1 MCGLSAFFARN
12 AQITVEQLQCL
23 QRVND
28 RMIARGPDSSGHW
41 VGACNQIALAHRR
54 LAIQD
59 LSPAGRQPMS
69 EPSQRYTVV
78 FNGEIYNFPELRVE
92 LAQRGVVF
100 LGHSDTEVLIHAY
113 AAWGADCLPRLRG
126 MFAFVIWDALEHTLF
141 AARDA
146 FGIKPLYWAQ
156 DKKTAGGVWFASQ
169 VKALAMALP
178 CLTESAAGRAGFLIW
193 GHIPEPFTPFN
204 EIRALPAGH
213 YLHLRAGE
221 VSQPE
226 PRRWFDLSAS
236 VAAWSAAAAPRP
248 KSGADLVEYVR
259 ASLLDSVHTHRIAD
273 VPVGVFLSAGL
284 DSSTL
289 AALCAEDGG
298 NDALHAV
305 TLGFSEYQGTS
316 QDEVPL
322 ATELAQRLGA
332 QHTVM
337 WVSKDD
343 FLRDFEHILDVMD
356 QPSIDGANTYYVSK
370 LAHQSGLKVAIS
382 GLGGDELFGGYGSF
396 RQVPQL
402 AALPSFL
409 QYLGRP
415 ARSLLEPFLSDWKPK
430 LAGVLEYSGSYERA
444 YLLRRALFMPWE
456 LHRVLEPEQVAEGL
470 AALATLPQLR
480 ASHAPVTDG
489 QLKVSLLESQWYMRN
504 QLLRDSDWASMAHSL
519 ELRVPL
525 VDLEFWRRMVP
536 LRLHPTR
543 VSKQV
548 MAQTPRLALTLEH
561 IRRKKTG
568 FAIPITRWFAESINE
583 GEQNLSGGLG
593 FRHWAVNLYPHWLQ
607 TIKK

>member
-1 MCGLSAFFARN
+1 MCGLSAFFASN
-12 AQITVEQLQCL
+12 ALITNEQLQRL
-23 QRVND
+23 DQVNE
-28 RMIARGPDSSGHW
+28 RMRARGPDSSGRW
-41 VGACNQIALAHRR
+41 VSPCNQLALAHRR

-59 LSPAGRQPMS
+59 LSPTGHQPMS
-69 EPSQRYTVV
+69 EPFGRYTIV
-78 FNGEIYNFPELRVE
+78 FNGEIYNFPELRAE
-92 LAQRGVVF
+92 LAQRGVAF
-100 LGHSDTEVLIHAY
+100 QGHSDTEVLIHAY
-113 AAWGADCLPRLRG
+113 ATWGRDCLPRLRG
-126 MFAFVIWDALEHTLF
+126 MFAFVIWDATEHVLF

-156 DKKTAGGVWFASQ
+156 NENDGGVWLASQ
-169 VKALAMALP
+169 VKALVMALP
-178 CLTESAAGRAGFLIW
+178 RLTESAAGRVGFLIW
-193 GHIPEPFTPFN
+193 GHVPEPFTPFN
-204 EIRALPAGH
+204 EIQALPAGH
-213 YLHLRAGE
+213 YLQLRAGE
-221 VSQPE
+221 ASQPV
-226 PRRWFDLSAS
+226 PRRWFDLGAS
-236 VAAWSAAAAPRP
+236 VADWSAD
-248 KSGADLVEYVR
+248 SSVSLNSDADLVEYVR
-259 ASLLDSVHTHRIAD
+259 TSLLDSVHAHRIAD

-298 NDALHAV
+298 NDNLHAV
-305 TLGFSEYQGTS
+305 TLGFTEYKNTE

-332 QHTVM
+332 LHTVE
-337 WVSKDD
+337 WISKND
-343 FLRDFEHILDVMD
+343 FLRDFDHILHVMD

-382 GLGGDELFGGYGSF
+382 GLGGDELFGGYGSAG
-396 RQVPQL
+396 QVPQL

-409 QYLGRP
+409 QCMGRP
-415 ARSLLEPFLSDWKPK
+415 ARALLEPFLANWKPK
-430 LAGVLEYSGSYERA
+430 LAGMLEYSGSYERA

-456 LHRVLEPEQVAEGL
+456 LHRVLEPEQVAKGL
-470 AALATLPQLR
+470 AALATLPQLQ
-480 ASHAPVTDG
+480 ASHAPVSDS

-525 VDLEFWRRMVP
+525 VDLDFWRRMAP
-536 LRLHPTR
+536 LRLPPVR
-543 VSKQV
+543 VSKQI
-548 MAQTPRLALTLEH
+548 MAKTPRLALTLEQ

-568 FAIPITRWFAESINE
+568 FAMPITRWFAESINE

-593 FRHWAVNLYPHWLQ
+593 FRHWAVNLYPRWAQ